1 MPQTLLSS
9 AEGLSSGNLQHQVLR
24 SALLQAQTVNQLV
37 ALIVDYTHEEIMQAF
52 DELPSLQQKRIQQ
65 LWHRCSTEILI

>member
-1 MPQTLLSS
+1 MMPQTLLSS
-9 AEGLSSGNLQHQVLR
+9 AECLSSGNLQHQVLQ

-52 DELPSLQQKRIQQ
+52 DELPSLQQQRIQQ
-65 LWHRCSTEILI
+65 LWQVNY